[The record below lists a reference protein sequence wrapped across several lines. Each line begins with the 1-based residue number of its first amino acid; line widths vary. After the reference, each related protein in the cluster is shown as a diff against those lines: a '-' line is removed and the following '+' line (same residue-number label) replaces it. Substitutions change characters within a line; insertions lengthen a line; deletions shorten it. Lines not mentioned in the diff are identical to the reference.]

1 MSNKLTKG
9 IILAGGLGTR
19 LRPLTY
25 SSSKQLLPVYD
36 KPMIYYPLSTLMLSG
51 IRDIMIIS
59 DPENLKR
66 IQTLLGDG
74 SNFGISICY
83 GVQKKPNGIAESI
96 LIAEEFLQNDDFTLI
111 LGDNILYGNDLLGLL
126 ENNRALKDSAMIYA
140 YQVANPSSFGVVEL
154 SVNGKPISIEE
165 KPSTPKS
172 SYACIGL
179 YSYPNIAIEK
189 TKTLNPSSRGELEI
203 TDLNKLFLATDSL
216 NVTTLGRGYAWFDA
230 GSEDS
235 LLEAANF
242 ISTIQKRSLFSI
254 GCLEEIALTQGW
266 MTVEE
271 ISKILSTKSSS
282 SYYEYIRNLL
292 S

>member
-1 MSNKLTKG
+1 MILEFYVIPFIIRCTTQGKCHNRNK
-9 IILAGGLGTR
+9 
-19 LRPLTY
+19 
-25 SSSKQLLPVYD
+25 Q
-36 KPMIYYPLSTLMLSG
+36 
-51 IRDIMIIS
+51 
-59 DPENLKR
+59 N
-66 IQTLLGDG
+66 
-74 SNFGISICY
+74 
-83 GVQKKPNGIAESI
+83 I
-96 LIAEEFLQNDDFTLI
+96 LIQ
-111 LGDNILYGNDLLGLL
+111 
-126 ENNRALKDSAMIYA
+126 
-140 YQVANPSSFGVVEL
+140 
-154 SVNGKPISIEE
+154 
-165 KPSTPKS
+165 
-172 SYACIGL
+172 
-179 YSYPNIAIEK
+179 K